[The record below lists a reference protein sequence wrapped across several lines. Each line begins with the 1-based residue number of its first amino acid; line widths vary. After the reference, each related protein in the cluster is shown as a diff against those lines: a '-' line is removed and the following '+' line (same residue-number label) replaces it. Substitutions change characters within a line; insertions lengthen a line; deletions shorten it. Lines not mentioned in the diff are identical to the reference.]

1 MEILPHTDLKSACI
15 AKDTYVLAPLVASL
29 KDAKLKLREAEL
41 LWQNSGED
49 KHCKPMIGHSI
60 LGSQVEAIP
69 YYEKQVSEL
78 TVAVEAERKRIH
90 DEASKPGGVNT
101 SSAFLTFEHRCDAEL
116 ALRLDGVSASLE
128 EWIFEI
134 PPHPKDVIWTDL
146 TQDPDIGD
154 VRQKIGYLCIAGLFF
169 AYMPIVVSV
178 TNIAKLIN
186 MGLLQPLWASVAPTI
201 GLQIMVSLL
210 PTFLCMIFK
219 TFFQLKG
226 CSFSQQ
232 KLQAWYFWF
241 QIFFVVL
248 APVVGQDVSDFTK
261 TMVQNPLGIFLL
273 LGNTMPESTHFFANF
288 MILQWV
294 THTVNLLR
302 HVPLAKFLMFSRI
315 YEPEEAREKAE
326 LENQDYYGVGGRSAR
341 WTSNMVICIIFCT
354 ISPPMSLLV
363 FIDVL
368 IMRVVYGHLF
378 CYAETRKVD
387 SGGAFWVMQMS
398 HLFVALII
406 YTMLMTGVLY
416 NRAATGTPATIVLP
430 TFFYSIYQ
438 LMRFH
443 DSYAWEKLPFD
454 ELMRRKK
461 VAGNKR
467 HMEGEYVQP
476 EFKD

>member
-1 MEILPHTDLKSACI
+1 
-15 AKDTYVLAPLVASL
+15 
-29 KDAKLKLREAEL
+29 
-41 LWQNSGED
+41 
-49 KHCKPMIGHSI
+49 
-60 LGSQVEAIP
+60 
-69 YYEKQVSEL
+69 
-78 TVAVEAERKRIH
+78 
-90 DEASKPGGVNT
+90 
-101 SSAFLTFEHRCDAEL
+101 
-116 ALRLDGVSASLE
+116 
-128 EWIFEI
+128 
-134 PPHPKDVIWTDL
+134 
-146 TQDPDIGD
+146 
-154 VRQKIGYLCIAGLFF
+154 
-169 AYMPIVVSV
+169 
-178 TNIAKLIN
+178 
-186 MGLLQPLWASVAPTI
+186 
-201 GLQIMVSLL
+201 
-210 PTFLCMIFK
+210 
-219 TFFQLKG
+219 
-226 CSFSQQ
+226 
-232 KLQAWYFWF
+232 
-241 QIFFVVL
+241 
-248 APVVGQDVSDFTK
+248 
-261 TMVQNPLGIFLL
+261 MVQNPLGIFLL